1 MKNKVLVIL
10 KADYVIPRSG
20 LIVTIVYR
28 SVRNDIITLHSY
40 QNWWTSY
47 VGTMGYIKQLILQ

>member
-10 KADYVIPRSG
+10 KAENVIPRSG
-20 LIVTIVYR
+20 LIVTIVHR
-28 SVRNDIITLHSY
+28 SVRNDIITLNSY

-47 VGTMGYIKQLILQ
+47 VGTMGYI